1 MQVEQRTVFTQRSRS
16 FLSRRVG
23 RSGQR
28 FSIRWPSLQRVM
40 ITQQSSLAVRCA
52 PDPCLE
58 FVLNSGLSAPT
69 HCLCSQAVNNPNGQ
83 SQQSP
88 PLQTWI
94 KSAHTS
100 KARLSGQGLGF
111 EVQYWARHAFHPK
124 PSSGV
129 LPGENTCRILE
140 TQVRLPVYGRKKKF
154 PNSEHRDHQETPR
167 DDPESTRSP
176 LGQTFVRHHYHH
188 DSPPWSAG
196 FQESRGKS
204 EANLLESS
212 MKRACR
218 KKWPH
223 RTV

>member
-1 MQVEQRTVFTQRSRS
+1 MRQGLCATDQSYLKAPFKHLCTGFPLKLAVKKLACIHRLLNAQALMQVEQRTVFTQRSRS

-140 TQVRLPVYGRKKKF
+140 TQVRLPVYGRKKKI
-154 PNSEHRDHQETPR
+154 SKQ
-167 DDPESTRSP
+167 
-176 LGQTFVRHHYHH
+176 
-188 DSPPWSAG
+188 
-196 FQESRGKS
+196 
-204 EANLLESS
+204 
-212 MKRACR
+212 
-218 KKWPH
+218 
-223 RTV
+223 